1 MLPEQTMD
9 EDVAAANLAQKD
21 TLGAA
26 VEEGDEL
33 QRQRAA
39 APEDA
44 AVNHR
49 PHVGVPAAMEQKLA
63 LVYWTHPHT
72 W

>member
-1 MLPEQTMD
+1 MLHEQTMD

-21 TLGAA
+21 TLGTV
-26 VEEGDEL
+26 VEEGDEV

-44 AVNHR
+44 AEGEMLKDREATVDQPGASATQR
-49 PHVGVPAAMEQKLA
+49 AC
-63 LVYWTHPHT
+63 
-72 W
+72 